1 MSIFLMYDTK
11 VQTPVSSKVLTKAK
25 VRAKKAGFS
34 SVNDVIRIILN
45 QFAEGNINFNIS
57 VGTSKNDI
65 AFVDDEEQKELSKI
79 LNSIKSS
86 KEDVIVGSDT
96 ITI

>member
-1 MSIFLMYDTK
+1 MYDTK

-79 LNSIKSS
+79 LKSIKSS

>member
-1 MSIFLMYDTK
+1 MYDTK